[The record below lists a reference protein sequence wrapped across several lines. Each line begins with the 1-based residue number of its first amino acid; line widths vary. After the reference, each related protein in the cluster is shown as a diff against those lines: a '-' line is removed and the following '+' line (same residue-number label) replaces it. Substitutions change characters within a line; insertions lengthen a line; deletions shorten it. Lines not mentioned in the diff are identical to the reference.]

1 MTCGGLLVGAWCQFG
16 DPASLRISS
25 SHYGCLWCRLVRCG
39 GKSKRESSATESI
52 EESATLPLPWIHYA
66 EESLLTS
73 YFSLAR
79 KRKTAMVV

>member
-1 MTCGGLLVGAWCQFG
+1 MVPVVVTRVVYGYHQVITDVCGV
-16 DPASLRISS
+16 
-25 SHYGCLWCRLVRCG
+25 RLVRCG

-66 EESLLTS
+66 EESLS
-73 YFSLAR
+73 MPYFSLAR